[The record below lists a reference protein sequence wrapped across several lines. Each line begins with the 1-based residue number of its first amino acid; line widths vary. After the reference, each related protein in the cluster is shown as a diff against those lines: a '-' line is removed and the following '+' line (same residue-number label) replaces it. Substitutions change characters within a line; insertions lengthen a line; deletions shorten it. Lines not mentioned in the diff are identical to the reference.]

1 MKIIDARVRIPYKS
15 FANAV
20 IFKDS
25 AAMNSWASM
34 FNMPRPPIVAG
45 MDELFADMERAGV
58 SKVLVSCRRG
68 QNVENVDIAEA
79 CSLYSDK
86 LCGFVEIDPK
96 DGVKFGL
103 EEIEKYVLNG
113 PCSGVAIEPGFNRRG
128 PLYADDE
135 QFYFIYDACEK
146 NDIPLYLNFGGFIGP
161 DYTYTDP
168 DRLIQIVRTF
178 PNLKMMIAHAAYP
191 HILKIIHLAVANPNI
206 YVLPDMYGFDIPGG
220 NMYIKAANT
229 MLKDQIVFG
238 SAYPIF
244 DIKSA
249 ADYYMN
255 CGLDEAVLPKI
266 MAENVENFL
275 GLSKNK

>member
-20 IFKDS
+20 IFKDP
-25 AAMNSWASM
+25 AAMDDWAAK
-34 FNMPRPPIVAG
+34 FNMPRPPKVAG

-58 SKVLVSCRRG
+58 SKALVSCRRG
-68 QNVENVDIAEA
+68 HNVENADIAEA
-79 CSLYSDK
+79 CELYGDK
-86 LCGFVEIDPK
+86 LYGFVEIDPK
-96 DGVKFGL
+96 DGVDFGM

-113 PCSGVAIEPGFNRRG
+113 PCAGVAVEPGFNRRG

-135 QFYFIYDACEK
+135 QFYFVYEACEK
-146 NDIPLYLNFGGFIGP
+146 NNIPLYFNFGGFIGP

-168 DRLIQIVRTF
+168 DRLVRIERTF

-191 HILKIIHLAVANPNI
+191 HVLKVIHLAMSNPNI

-220 NMYIKAANT
+220 NLYINAANT
-229 MLKDQIVFG
+229 WLKNQIIFG

-244 DIKSA
+244 DIKGA
-249 ADYYMN
+249 VNYYTN
-255 CGLDEAVLPKI
+255 SGISEEVLPKV
-266 MAENVENFL
+266 MAGNVEKFL
-275 GLSKNK
+275 GITD